1 MYLFNLSWKKINKI
15 EMKYTLLKEVVGKL
29 EDYESVTDSTCCSLT
44 DFAEYILQNQ
54 TKEGAGFP
62 NTFNIATEDA
72 KRDYNTEVET
82 ATLLTTMFKFT
93 KHYVK
98 RALQHAPIHTIDEF
112 GFLTALLQTPALTK
126 TELIQRNQLE
136 IPSGNEIIRR
146 LLKAELL
153 SETADLSDKRSKLVS
168 LTEKG
173 RTVLFAAFTEM
184 HKVAHVVTGALSG
197 YEKTEFLLTL
207 KKLRR
212 FHERIHASDKN
223 TEIDLILKK
232 YL

>member
-1 MYLFNLSWKKINKI
+1 MNS
-15 EMKYTLLKEVVGKL
+15 KYTLLKELISKL
-29 EDYESVTDSTCCSLT
+29 EDYESVTVNENCSLT

-54 TKEGAGFP
+54 TKKEASFP
-62 NTFNIATEDA
+62 STFQIATEDA
-72 KRDYNTEVET
+72 KRDYNAEVEI

-93 KHYVK
+93 KSYVK

-112 GFLTALLQTPALTK
+112 GFLTALLQTPSLTK

-173 RTVLFAAFTEM
+173 RKVLFAAFTEM
-184 HKVAHVVTGALSG
+184 HKVAHVVTGALPAD
-197 YEKTEFLLTL
+197 EKTEFLFTL

-212 FHERIHASDKN
+212 FHERIQISDKN
-223 TEIDLILKK
+223 TEIDTILKK